1 MNTGNRHRLLNNLRQ
16 IYPEHE
22 WIDLAAYP
30 QYPIKED
37 TSPAELNLHC
47 LNIVKAWIEETQG
60 FSCEYIFPYIGS
72 RDRAIGQLLNGFCL
86 KVNGNKIIFIPT
98 ENIDLESWEIPQEW
112 IDLSNWLGDYYLP
125 IQVDV
130 EAQYLHLWGVIT
142 HAELKK
148 ISQPENQFC
157 YYSIPCGAMNSNLD
171 FLWVACELQ
180 IAPKSDNIPALT
192 PVNAIQAQKLIDRAI
207 STPTPNLPRL
217 ILPFSEWG
225 AILNHPDYL
234 DRYLTRLILP
244 FSEWGAILNHPD
256 YLDRYLTRLILL
268 FSEWGA
274 ILNHPDYL
282 DRYLNSAI
290 QPTNLTDWFDKQ
302 AQNLSTYWQQIEHF
316 LNPPQ
321 PQIAFRGFRTSLD
334 RVVSEKSY
342 RDIPLETPEQIK
354 QAIAQLYLSQ
364 TGNKQIPIPPSING
378 VEDLITLMEK
388 STDDNIRW
396 KATEYLYIINPNH
409 PKLPIRRVRDLGLQF
424 AKGAL
429 ALMISQLKIDNQRR
443 AILLRVYPWE
453 REMYLPAELKLSL
466 LQETGTPVLLA
477 NGKPFEAIARSQ
489 TPDEYIQ
496 LYFIAEPGDRF
507 GVRVSLDTQE
517 FTEHFIV

>member
-22 WIDLAAYP
+22 WIDLAAYR

-37 TSPAELNLHC
+37 TSPAKLNLHC

-72 RDRAIGQLLNGFCL
+72 RGRAIGQLLNGFCL

-112 IDLSNWLGDYYLP
+112 IDLSNWLGNYYVP
-125 IQVDV
+125 IQVDI

-148 ISQPENQFC
+148 ISQPKNQFC

-171 FLWVACELQ
+171 FLWAACELQ

-192 PVNAIQAQKLIDRAI
+192 PVNAIWAQKLINRAI

-225 AILNHPDYL
+225 AILNHP
-234 DRYLTRLILP
+234 
-244 FSEWGAILNHPD
+244 E
-256 YLDRYLTRLILL
+256 
-268 FSEWGA
+268 
-274 ILNHPDYL
+274 YL
-282 DRYLNSAI
+282 DRYLNNAI
-290 QPTNLTDWFDKQ
+290 QPTNLTDWFNKQ
-302 AQNLSTYWQQIEHF
+302 AQNISPYWQEIKHF
-316 LNPPQ
+316 FNLLQRP
-321 PQIAFRGFRTSLD
+321 IAFMGFRTSLD
-334 RVVSEKSY
+334 PVVSEKSY
-342 RDIPLETPEQIK
+342 RDIPLETPEQIN

-396 KATEYLYIINPNH
+396 KATEYLYIIDPDH

-424 AKGAL
+424 AKDAL

-443 AILLRVYPWE
+443 AILLRVYPGE

-466 LQETGTPVLLA
+466 LQETGTPLLLA

-507 GVRVSLDTQE
+507 GVRVSLDTHE

>member
-47 LNIVKAWIEETQG
+47 LNIVKAWIEENQG

-112 IDLSNWLGDYYLP
+112 IDLPNWLGDYYLP

-148 ISQPENQFC
+148 ISQPKNQFC

-180 IAPKSDNIPALT
+180 IAPKSDNIPVLN
-192 PVNAIQAQKLIDRAI
+192 PVNATQAQKLIDRAI

-225 AILNHPDYL
+225 AILNHP
-234 DRYLTRLILP
+234 
-244 FSEWGAILNHPD
+244 E
-256 YLDRYLTRLILL
+256 
-268 FSEWGA
+268 
-274 ILNHPDYL
+274 YL

-302 AQNLSTYWQQIEHF
+302 AQNLSTYWQEIKHF
-316 LNPPQ
+316 FNLLQRP
-321 PQIAFRGFRTSLD
+321 IAFRDFRTSLD
-334 RVVSEKSY
+334 PVVSEKSY
-342 RDIPLETPEQIK
+342 RDIPLETPEQIN

-396 KATEYLYIINPNH
+396 KATEYLYIIDPDH

-424 AKGAL
+424 AKDAL

-443 AILLRVYPWE
+443 AILLRVYPGE

-517 FTEHFIV
+517 FTEHFII